1 MTEKKIDNSNKN
13 NDWSTSEDNKL
24 MALYKRNVPE
34 FALSKILKKSLPQ
47 IRERIML
54 LMKK

>member
-1 MTEKKIDNSNKN
+1 
-13 NDWSTSEDNKL
+13 
-24 MALYKRNVPE
+24 MALYKKNVPE